1 MSTSQNCQLQIAK
14 YNDMFK
20 FHNGT
25 VFDRNVNEEM
35 GCDYGP
41 KPKIWRVY
49 TRKRG
54 KGKE

>member
-1 MSTSQNCQLQIAK
+1 ME
-14 YNDMFK
+14 
-20 FHNGT
+20 GG
-25 VFDRNVNEEM
+25 VDRDVNEEM